1 MKKLSGAQQHYTLYN
16 LIISTKRRS
25 MSWYWEMKDGERRCM
40 DFGEYVKYGWVE
52 DKTFTVEDYE
62 LLIERNYSTSS
73 EPS

>member
-25 MSWYWEMKDGERRCM
+25 MSWYCQMVDGERRCM
-40 DFGEYVKYGWVE
+40 DFGVYLKHGWDE

-62 LLIERNYSTSS
+62 LLVERKYSTLN